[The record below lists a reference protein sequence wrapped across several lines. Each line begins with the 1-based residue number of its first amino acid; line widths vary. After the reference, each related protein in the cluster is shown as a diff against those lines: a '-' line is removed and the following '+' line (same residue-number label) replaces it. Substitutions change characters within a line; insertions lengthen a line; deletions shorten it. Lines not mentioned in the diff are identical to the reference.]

1 MDTYIPNMVKEEEKL
16 GPSNPF
22 LEETVCKDP
31 LVDVIMQTVQGKIT
45 HVIKLNLN
53 ILIEETYIVKVMNHI
68 VII

>member
-1 MDTYIPNMVKEEEKL
+1 MVKEEEKL

-45 HVIKLNLN
+45 HVIEINLN
-53 ILIEETYIVKVMNHI
+53 VLIEETYIVKVIKHFVMI
-68 VII
+68 